1 MRDLKKIIV
10 HCSASD
16 LALHDDPQVIKDWHV
31 KENGWN
37 DIGYHYVITKDGN
50 VHQGRPLKEVGAHCM
65 GENLWSV
72 GICLTGEHEF
82 SPDQF
87 FSLAWLINHLLES
100 NPSITEVKPHT
111 HFDKNKTCPNFDLR
125 IFETKVN

>member
-1 MRDLKKIIV
+1 MRDLQKIIV

-16 LALHDDPQVIKDWHV
+16 LALHDDPAVIKDWHV
-31 KENGWN
+31 NGNGWK
-37 DIGYHYVITKDGN
+37 DIGYHYVITKDGS
-50 VHQGRPLKEVGAHCM
+50 VHQGRPLKEVGAHCE
-65 GENLWSV
+65 GENLFSV

-100 NPSITEVKPHT
+100 NPSIKEVKPHT
-111 HFDKNKTCPNFDLR
+111 HYNKNKTCPNFDLR